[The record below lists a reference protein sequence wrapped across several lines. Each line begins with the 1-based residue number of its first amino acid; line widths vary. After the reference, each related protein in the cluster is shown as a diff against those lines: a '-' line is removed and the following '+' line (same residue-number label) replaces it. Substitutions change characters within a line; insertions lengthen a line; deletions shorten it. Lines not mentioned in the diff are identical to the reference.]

1 MTSNTSYSTF
11 LEGSSLLQNR
21 HFAFVQW
28 GKAQNP
34 QSWLGVSYSHN
45 AVQQGAPWVPKSNAV
60 TATATRT
67 VFQLAGPAAALQ
79 MCWSLLS
86 LLYLMS
92 GSILQDRYDLSL
104 LTAKNLQ
111 WLSLFFPSKP
121 IRMKGGGIKTWEAG
135 GIPPS
140 RKKPAHSFSSPLFC
154 LPFGAGKATYH
165 DELKTVG
172 N

>member
-34 QSWLGVSYSHN
+34 QSWLGASYSHN

-60 TATATRT
+60 TATRA

-121 IRMKGGGIKTWEAG
+121 IRMKGGGNKNMRSRRN
-135 GIPPS
+135 PS
-140 RKKPAHSFSSPLFC
+140 ITKETSPFLF
-154 LPFGAGKATYH
+154 
-165 DELKTVG
+165 
-172 N
+172 